1 MGKSYTLSLHNQ
13 GSAVKQAHN
22 RREQSALGHNSFID
36 STRTKDNIVMVDI
49 PVRAAYESIFGKAVQ
64 EYNNRARTDRQI
76 KDYWAT
82 INSDSRKHAAYEVIV
97 QVGSMAEGA
106 PDRAVDA
113 LKRYV
118 QGWSRANP
126 NLALVGAYIHN
137 DESTPHL
144 HLDYIPVA
152 ECSRGMKLQNTLT
165 GALKAQGFVTSNSRN
180 TAQMQWEQSE
190 RARMRSICRK
200 MNIDLLAEGDGHK
213 YMSIPQYKQYADSL
227 GRLEQQQAAEQAQFA
242 LIIQQ
247 EDKAIARTA
256 KQQALEKQARESAE
270 KWQRTEEQS
279 KQDAENWN
287 GFVESARAEYKK
299 HKSATA
305 ELQDKAKQLEGDL
318 FYTKQQIADKAD
330 TLSMLTAGVDKK
342 FQESCRIN
350 AQYRDLYN
358 NVLLYHTAELV
369 RAEYPEYWQEKEQ
382 QAYEDLQAQGI
393 MDLNEINDQLEEF
406 EELEI

>member
-49 PVRAAYESIFGKAVQ
+49 PVREAYESIFGDAVR
-64 EYNNRARTDRQI
+64 EYNSRARADRQI
-76 KDYWAT
+76 KDYWQT
-82 INSDSRKHAAYEVIV
+82 ITADSRKHVSYELIV
-97 QVGSMAEGA
+97 QVGSIAEGA

-118 QGWSRANP
+118 QGWSTANP
-126 NLALVGAYIHN
+126 NLALVGAYIHC
-137 DESTPHL
+137 DESTQHL

-152 ECSRGMKLQNTLT
+152 ECKRGMKLQNTLT
-165 GALKAQGFVTSNSRN
+165 GALKAQGFVTSNAHY
-180 TAQMQWEQSE
+180 TAQMKWEVEE
-190 RARMRSICRK
+190 RARMRSICK
-200 MNIDLLAEGDGHK
+200 EMNIDLLAEGDGHK
-213 YMSIPQYKQYADSL
+213 YMSIPQYKKYADSL
-227 GRLEQQQAAEQAQFA
+227 GRLEQQEAAEQAQLA
-242 LIIQQ
+242 LVLQQ
-247 EDKAIARTA
+247 QNKAVERTA
-256 KQQALEKQARESAE
+256 AEQAQAQ
-270 KWQRTEEQS
+270 KWQRTAEQNR
-279 KQDAENWN
+279 QDAENWK

-299 HKSATA
+299 HKSATV
-305 ELQDKAKQLEGDL
+305 ELQDKARQLEGDL
-318 FYTKQQIADKAD
+318 FHTKQQIADKAD

>member
-22 RREQSALGHNSFID
+22 RREQSALGHNSAID

-64 EYNNRARTDRQI
+64 EYNSRARADRQI
-76 KDYWAT
+76 KDYWQT
-82 INSDSRKHAAYEVIV
+82 ITADSRKHAAYEMIV
-97 QVGSMAEGA
+97 QVGSMAEGS
-106 PDRAVDA
+106 PVTAVDA

-126 NLALVGAYIHN
+126 SLALVGAYIHT

-152 ECSRGMKLQNTLT
+152 ECNRGMKLQNTLT
-165 GALKAQGFVTSNSRN
+165 GALKAQGFVTNNSRD
-180 TAQMQWEQSE
+180 TAQMQWEATE
-190 RARMRSICRK
+190 RMRMRSICEK

-213 YMSIPQYKQYADSL
+213 YMSIPRYKQYADSI

-242 LIIQQ
+242 LILKQ

-279 KQDAENWN
+279 KQNAENWK
-287 GFVESARAEYKK
+287 GFVESARVEYKK
-299 HKSATA
+299 HKSATV
-305 ELQDKAKQLEGDL
+305 ELQDKERQLEGDL
-318 FYTKQQIADKAD
+318 FRIKQQIADKAN

-342 FQESCRIN
+342 FEESCRIN
-350 AQYRDLYN
+350 TQYNDLYN

-382 QAYEDLQAQGI
+382 QAGEDLAAEGI
-393 MDLNEINDQLEEF
+393 MDLDTINAELEEF

>member
-1 MGKSYTLSLHNQ
+1 MGKSYTLSWHNQ
-13 GSAVKQAHN
+13 GSAVRQAHN
-22 RREQSALGHNSFID
+22 RREQAALGHSSAID
-36 STRTKDNIVMVDI
+36 SVRTKNNVVLVDI
-49 PVRAAYESIFGKAVQ
+49 PVREAYKNIFGAAVE
-64 EYNNRARTDRQI
+64 EYNNRARVDRQI

-82 INSDSRKHAAYEVIV
+82 INADSRKHTAYEIVV
-97 QVGSMAEGA
+97 QVGGMAEGA

-118 QGWSRANP
+118 QGWSTANP
-126 NLALVGAYIHN
+126 NLALVGAYIHM
-137 DESTPHL
+137 DESTQHL

-152 ECSRGMKLQNTLT
+152 ECKRGMKLQNTLT
-165 GALKAQGFVTSNSRN
+165 GALKAQGFVTNNSRD
-180 TAQMQWEQSE
+180 TAQMQWEATE
-190 RARMRSICRK
+190 RMRMRSICK
-200 MNIDLLAEGDGHK
+200 EMNIDLLAEGDGHK
-213 YMSIPQYKQYADSL
+213 YMSIPQYKKYADSL
-227 GRLEQQQAAEQAQFA
+227 GRLEQQEAAEQAQLA
-242 LIIQQ
+242 LVMQQ
-247 EDKAIARTA
+247 ENRAVERTA
-256 KQQALEKQARESAE
+256 EQQAQAQ
-270 KWQRTEEQS
+270 KWQRTAEQN
-279 KQDAENWN
+279 KQDAENWK

-299 HKSATA
+299 HKSATV
-305 ELQDKAKQLEGDL
+305 ELQDKARQLEGDL
-318 FYTKQQIADKAD
+318 FRAKQQIADKTD